1 MKQGRGMKVNHV
13 CSFCGAPASQ
23 KCAGCKSE
31 WYCSRKHQ
39 KSMWK
44 AHKKACRAAKAEA
57 EAMREVMA
65 KVSGGSTDVRCV
77 WEFVGRRCL
86 KACSNAE
93 RCKLPHPPH
102 LQQSL
107 QTSISAGNVQ
117 ESFRC
122 GCNQE
127 YMVGSSYEKP
137 EKRLSSRAHLSLM
150 DSILWHP
157 ELP

>member
-1 MKQGRGMKVNHV
+1 MKKGRGMIVNHV

-65 KVSGGSTDVRCV
+65 KVSGGSTDVEGCV
-77 WEFVGRRCL
+77 WEFVVRP
-86 KACSNAE
+86 
-93 RCKLPHPPH
+93 LPQG
-102 LQQSL
+102 LQQHGAVQSAAPSASPAVVADVNFSWQCAGIVSL
-107 QTSISAGNVQ
+107 W
-117 ESFRC
+117 
-122 GCNQE
+122 
-127 YMVGSSYEKP
+127 
-137 EKRLSSRAHLSLM
+137 RLQSRIHGREQL
-150 DSILWHP
+150 
-157 ELP
+157 